1 MKKNWAFFFMKIFLV
16 FILQNMSGNVP
27 GHEYI
32 FGFRKPVLKAPSDED
47 IDNLYYE
54 LNTAQAAMFNCT
66 NDDLKLA
73 QELRKAEAYV
83 IELKDKSEFATKQ
96 RIKAKNYFDTVYAK
110 IETVLSNLSN
120 SNA

>member
-1 MKKNWAFFFMKIFLV
+1 LLILFILLYSYIFFVLYEKKLSFFF
-16 FILQNMSGNVP
+16 
-27 GHEYI
+27 HENLFSFYLAKYVWQ
-32 FGFRKPVLKAPSDED
+32 RS
-47 IDNLYYE
+47 LYYE